1 MNMSTGTDF
10 TEILKGFEAISL
22 EEVNKASLMRRKD
35 KKYLFSFQDLSGL
48 LKMVSADYKVL
59 EIEGK
64 RFQHYNT
71 RYFDTDTR
79 EMYHKHHR
87 GMANR
92 HKVRIRRYGSGSL
105 HFLEV
110 KQKNAKGVTTKE
122 RVKASGMEHAVLM
135 KEEEFLTRYSPYAG
149 SGIGSAMENTFNRI
163 TLVSH
168 AQSERVTL
176 DYALRFA
183 SEDIGEELDLPGIA
197 IAEIKYENQLSG
209 SSLHAALRKQRIK
222 PSRFSKYAIG
232 MALLHSG
239 LKQNRFKGRVRKVN
253 KLNKEYQQTIK

>member
-1 MNMSTGTDF
+1 MSSGTDF
-10 TEILKGFEAISL
+10 KEILKRFEAISL

-35 KKYLFSFQDLSGL
+35 KKYLFGFHDLSEVL
-48 LKMVSADYKVL
+48 SMVSEDYRVL
-59 EIEGK
+59 EIDGI
-64 RFQHYNT
+64 RSQHYHT
-71 RYFDTDTR
+71 RYFDTDGR

-87 GMANR
+87 GLANR

-110 KQKNAKGVTTKE
+110 KNKNAKGVTTKK
-122 RVKASGMEHAVLM
+122 RVKTSGMEHEILL
-135 KEEEFLTRYSPYAG
+135 KEEEFLTSVSPYAG
-149 SGIGSAMENTFNRI
+149 NVIGSAMENTFNRI

-168 AQSERVTL
+168 EQTERVTL

-183 SEDIGEELDLPGIA
+183 SEETGVELDLPGVA
-197 IAEIKYENQLSG
+197 IAEIKYENLLSG
-209 SSLHAALRKQRIK
+209 SALHAALRKLRIK

-232 MALLHSG
+232 MALLDSG

-253 KLNKEYQQTIK
+253 QINEEYQQTIK